1 MFVRR
6 AAIAALIAL
15 AALGLALSAQARP
28 AAGVGVRVTVFGDSA
43 ATAIGYDP
51 DARRILGR
59 GIDLELE
66 MAACRRVGDTSCPY
80 DGVRPPNVIDR
91 ATELG
96 RALGPVVVV
105 LVGYN
110 DYESRYAENID
121 EAIATFRK
129 AGVERVL
136 WATLRAER
144 QSYLTMNEAIVAAAR
159 RYPEMTVLD
168 WNALAKG
175 HDDWVQAD
183 GIHLTAEGA
192 QAMARMV
199 NDQLVEL
206 GIAPKPAPPKLRPP
220 LRIASIALPVGHRG
234 RAYAGTLRAT
244 GGAGAYRWAR
254 VGGAL
259 APGLRLTPKGTLTGI
274 PTRIGTF
281 TLRTRVVDRAGT
293 ARTRVFRLRIV

>member
-1 MFVRR
+1 MVVRR
-6 AAIAALIAL
+6 TAIAALVASAAL
-15 AALGLALSAQARP
+15 AAAALAHGRP
-28 AAGVGVRVTVFGDSA
+28 LADTRVTVFGDSA
-43 ATAIGYDP
+43 ATAIAYDA

-59 GIDLELE
+59 GIDVQLE

-80 DGVRPPNVIDR
+80 DGARPPTVIDR

-110 DYESRYAENID
+110 DYESRYPDNI
-121 EAIATFRK
+121 EAAMATFRK

-144 QSYLTMNEAIVAAAR
+144 QSYLTMNDAILDAAR

-175 HDDWVQAD
+175 HDDWVQDD
-183 GIHLTAEGA
+183 GIHLTAVGA
-192 QAMARMV
+192 QAMATMV
-199 NDQLVEL
+199 NDELVQL

-220 LRIASIALPVGHRG
+220 LKIASLALPVGHRG
-234 RAYAGTLRAT
+234 REYAGALRAT
-244 GGAGAYRWAR
+244 GGAGPYRWAR
-254 VGGAL
+254 VGGTL
-259 APGLRLTPKGTLTGI
+259 APGLRLTPKGTVTGV
-274 PTRIGTF
+274 PTRIGTY